1 VSLKVPQ
8 ALNEEKVA
16 CFLKQVRDGDI
27 DEVRAAL
34 QATPALVNAIGPHP
48 YWGGRP
54 QPLHMAIE
62 GNQRAI
68 FDLLLDAGADVNGDN
83 AGYDHWSPLMLTFDE
98 RPEMRKVL
106 LDRGAKTGL
115 VEAMLMKDDALVG
128 RLLAA
133 GKSALP
139 KDGPNRGSMLA
150 FARTTFAID
159 RLIDLGAPTEIKDRW
174 GASPVEAMSRLGQRG
189 RPLVRH
195 MASRGLK
202 VAPEEYARMG
212 DREALETLVAASP
225 EVAKADAV
233 MMGAVDFQHHDLV
246 RYLLSKGGNANA
258 RAVAQ
263 SRHTALHS
271 AAWNGDLEM
280 AKLLLDAGAD
290 INARDA
296 EHDGTP
302 RGWAEVS
309 IRISGN
315 AKCKAVEDFLAA
327 NGGLP

>member
-1 VSLKVPQ
+1 MP
-8 ALNEEKVA
+8 NEEAVA
-16 CFLKQVRDGDI
+16 QFLQQVRDGDI

-34 QATPALVNAIGPHP
+34 IATPSLVNAIGPHP

-83 AGYDHWSPLMLTFDE
+83 AGYDHWSPLMLTFDD
-98 RPEMRKVL
+98 RPEMRDVL
-106 LDRGAKTGL
+106 LKRGAKIGL
-115 VEAMLMKDDALVG
+115 VEAMLMKDDATVS

-133 GKSALP
+133 RESALP
-139 KDGPNRGSMLA
+139 ADGPNRGSVLA
-150 FARTTFAID
+150 FARTPFAID
-159 RLIDLGAPTEIKDRW
+159 RLIELGAPTEVKDRW
-174 GASPVEAMSRLGQRG
+174 GASPVEAMSRLGAKG
-189 RPLVRH
+189 RALVRH
-195 MASRGLK
+195 MASRGLR
-202 VAPEEYARMG
+202 VAPEDFARMG
-212 DREALETLVAASP
+212 DCEALETLIDAMP
-225 EVAKADAV
+225 EIATSDAV
-233 MMGAVDFQHHDLV
+233 MMGAVDFQHYDLV
-246 RYLLSKGGNANA
+246 RFLLSRGANVNA

-280 AKLLLDAGAD
+280 AKLLLDAGAN
-290 INARDA
+290 INARDE
-296 EHDGTP
+296 EHKGTP

-315 AKCKAVEDFLAA
+315 SACKAVEDFLAA
-327 NGGLP
+327 RGGLP

>member
-1 VSLKVPQ
+1 MSAKPSD
-8 ALNEEKVA
+8 ETVA
-16 CFLKQVRDGDI
+16 RFLRQVRDGDI

-34 QATPALVNAIGPHP
+34 KAEPALVNAIGPHP

-62 GNQRAI
+62 GNRRAI
-68 FDLLLDAGADVNGDN
+68 FDLLLDTGADVNGDN

-98 RPEMRKVL
+98 RSEMRQVL
-106 LDRGAKTGL
+106 LERGAKIGL

-128 RLLAA
+128 QLLAA

-139 KDGPNRGSMLA
+139 AEGPNRGSVLA
-150 FARTTFAID
+150 FARTPFAID
-159 RLIDLGAPTEIKDRW
+159 RLIELGAPTEIKDRW
-174 GASPVEAMSRLGQRG
+174 GASPVEAMSRLGEKG

-202 VAPEEYARMG
+202 VAPEDFARMG
-212 DREALETLVAASP
+212 DREALETLILASP
-225 EVAKADAV
+225 EIAKSDAV

-246 RYLLSKGGNANA
+246 RFLLARGGNVNA

-290 INARDA
+290 INARDE

-302 RGWAEVS
+302 RGWSEVS
-309 IRISGN
+309 IRIFGN

-327 NGGLP
+327 KGGLP